1 MHELRA
7 KWAALLPDP
16 VDALRVDEGQP
27 FLLRALSQYLKVFG
41 DPDAHWLIDETDSFA
56 SGVCIGVDKPL
67 PRSPQVFPVKTK
79 HRKLDETD
87 FCPIA
92 DNYPS
97 AQLSCAELEKKFRE
111 EERLDRMFPSKVGV
125 LKQEFGDR
133 LRIAAM
139 AAISKPDGSVRPLH
153 DATHSVNMNHE
164 IKYQD
169 KILCPGPPEIA
180 AIVRE
185 TSSTGEACFCV
196 SADIKAAHRLVKVRR
211 KDWEYLCCRSDS
223 TSETVWVNKTGTFG
237 VSSAPY
243 WWAKLAAMIG
253 RFVGYVFHTRWMMQ
267 MIYVDDLHGAFVGP
281 GKFKFLWVW
290 VLAFELIG
298 TPFGYHKFKGGLS
311 SEFVGFHMKYDVAE
325 VGISEK
331 RGNWLVSWIERLAE
345 QKFVIA
351 SRDFVEF
358 LGRLSFVAQ
367 LLVWLK
373 PHLSPLFAWASVT
386 SRSTVG
392 RLPETIILTLR
403 YILLE
408 LRGESYMVS
417 TRAPLKF
424 DGDQFRT
431 DAKCATGFIVLAG
444 WELCSKRWFS
454 FRVLPCDA
462 SYLFKEGGDSQWAST
477 SAELLATLAALEA
490 FGWTKEE
497 RHRRELQV
505 SLTAGPDNR
514 ANEALSSKRATTRW
528 PLMAINM
535 QLSSRLSKAR
545 AALSLRWR
553 PREEN
558 TEADDLT
565 NERFDGFDPGLRV
578 PMSLHDMDLPIL
590 LALVATRSEFEEAKM
605 AAKNDRKF
613 DWGSK
618 SKKFD
623 KSPW

>member
-1 MHELRA
+1 MRE
-7 KWAALLPDP
+7 
-16 VDALRVDEGQP
+16 
-27 FLLRALSQYLKVFG
+27 
-41 DPDAHWLIDETDSFA
+41 
-56 SGVCIGVDKPL
+56 
-67 PRSPQVFPVKTK
+67 
-79 HRKLDETD
+79 

-97 AQLSCAELEKKFRE
+97 AQLSSEELEKKFRE
-111 EERLDRMFPSKVGV
+111 EEQLGRMFPSKVGV

-139 AAISKPDGSVRPLH
+139 AAITKPDGSVRPLH
-153 DATHSVNMNHE
+153 DATHSVKVNHE
-164 IKYQD
+164 IKYRD

-211 KDWEYLCCRSDS
+211 QDWGYLCCKADS
-223 TSETVWVNKTGTFG
+223 TSDTVWVNKTGTFG

-243 WWAKLAAMIG
+243 WWVKLAAMIG

-267 MIYVDDLHGAFVGP
+267 MIYVDDLHGAFVGHD
-281 GKFKFLWVW
+281 KFKFLWVW
-290 VLAFELIG
+290 LLAFELIG

-311 SEFVGFHMKYDVAE
+311 SEFVGFHLKYDIAE

-331 RGNWLVSWIERLAE
+331 RGNWLVSWIEKLAD
-345 QKFVIA
+345 QKFVVA
-351 SRDFVEF
+351 AREFVEF

-392 RLPETIILTLR
+392 RLPETVILTLR

-408 LRGESYMVS
+408 LRDETFMVS
-417 TRAPLKF
+417 TDIPRKF
-424 DGDQFRT
+424 EGDQFRT
-431 DAKCATGFIVLAG
+431 DAKCATGFVVLAG
-444 WELCSKRWFS
+444 WEICSRRWFS
-454 FRVLPCDA
+454 FRVLPSDA
-462 SYLFKEGGDSQWAST
+462 PYLFKENGDSQWSST
-477 SAELLATLAALEA
+477 SSELLATLAALEA
-490 FGWTKEE
+490 FGWKKEE
-497 RHRRELQV
+497 RHRKDLQV
-505 SLTAGPDNR
+505 ALTAGTDNR
-514 ANEALSSKRATTRW
+514 ANEALSEKRATTRW

-535 QLSSRLSKAR
+535 QLSSRLSRAR

-565 NERFDGFDPGLRV
+565 NEKFDSFEPGLRIA
-578 PMSLHDMDLPIL
+578 MSLRDMELPIL
-590 LALVATRSEFEEAKM
+590 RALVATHLEFEDAKL
-605 AAKNDRKF
+605 AAKRDSKF

-623 KSPW
+623 KTPW